1 MKKKKDMWS
10 GVYVYG
16 GKKGKW
22 KRKKKKKIEREKIKL
37 VLFVCS
43 LCLVQSVEL

>member
-1 MKKKKDMWS
+1 MGS
-10 GVYVYG
+10 GIYVYD
-16 GKKGKW
+16 GKKGW

-37 VLFVCS
+37 VLFIYS